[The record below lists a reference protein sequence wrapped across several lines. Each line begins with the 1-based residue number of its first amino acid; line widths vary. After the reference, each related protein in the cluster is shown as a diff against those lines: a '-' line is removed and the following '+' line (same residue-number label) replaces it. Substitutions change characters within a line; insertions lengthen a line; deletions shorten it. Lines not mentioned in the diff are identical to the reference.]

1 MAFCGKCGTQVD
13 EGIKFCPSC
22 GGEVGAS
29 AEAAPTAIRV
39 TMVFFICYYFLS
51 SDKEAVAP
59 SSFAASIEA
68 A

>member
-1 MAFCGKCGTQVD
+1 MVVAV
-13 EGIKFCPSC
+13 ELVPPVLHPVS
-22 GGEVGAS
+22 AS